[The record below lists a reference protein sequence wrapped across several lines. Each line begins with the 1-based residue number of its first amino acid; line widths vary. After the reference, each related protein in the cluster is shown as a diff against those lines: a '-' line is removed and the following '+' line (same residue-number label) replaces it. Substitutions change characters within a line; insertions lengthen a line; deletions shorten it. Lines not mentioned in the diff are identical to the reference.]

1 MQNKISDVPNF
12 ENTDTNLE
20 LISLPSLQGVSL
32 C

>member
-1 MQNKISDVPNF
+1 MQNKISDVPNI
-12 ENTDTNLE
+12 ENTDTDLE